1 MRTKRI
7 EQYMEFIKWTPV
19 LWLIVVVSASVV
31 VVVVVNANFDFV
43 TSD

>member
-19 LWLIVVVSASVV
+19 FWLIVVVSASV